1 MKRRLILMAVIL
13 CGALASASAQEQ
25 DTTIYEFRPH
35 WYLQG
40 AFGYQY
46 TIGETE
52 DALALSY
59 MNAQI
64 AVGYNFTPVWGLRL
78 SVNGWESRAA
88 YRPGEQAA
96 SFGVQKEQWKWY
108 YVAPALD
115 VTMDLTNLFG
125 GYKYDRIV
133 NVGLFL
139 GAGANIFFKNDE
151 ALAAKN
157 NLNSYG
163 AYGNELGDEILSL
176 YWDGTKVSPLGHA
189 GLYIDFRITDKFRL
203 GLEGQG
209 NMVMDKYNSRYAK
222 NPDWYINALV
232 TAKYNF
238 GGTYQEK
245 KVSKAD
251 ILPCPPVP
259 VPVEVHDTV
268 FVESEKEVVIDTLA
282 IISAAKNRLGDGTA
296 ILAMSDSL
304 RTEIFFPISSDKIST
319 TEAVK
324 LRHILDFMRKY
335 PNSKVLITGYA
346 DKGTGTHKFN
356 QMISEKRAKVVKQYL
371 LKQGIAEDRIT
382 TRAKGDTEQPYNQKG
397 DDPVLNRVSICV
409 IE

>member
-1 MKRRLILMAVIL
+1 MSVIL
-13 CGALASASAQEQ
+13 CGVLMSASAQDEQ
-25 DTTIYEFRPH
+25 DTTIYDFRPH
-35 WYLQG
+35 WYMSG

-78 SVNGWESRAA
+78 SINGWESRAA

-96 SFGVQKEQWKWY
+96 SLGVQKEQWKWY

-115 VTMDLTNLFG
+115 VTMDLTNLIG
-125 GYKYDRIV
+125 GYKHDRIV

-139 GAGANIFFKNDE
+139 GAGANLFFKNDE
-151 ALAAKN
+151 ALTAKN
-157 NLNSYG
+157 NLNSY
-163 AYGNELGDEILSL
+163 AEYGNKLGDEILDY
-176 YWDGTKVSPLGHA
+176 YWDGFKASPLGHA
-189 GLYIDFRITDKFRL
+189 GVFIDFRITDKFRL

-209 NMVMDKYNSRYAK
+209 NMVMDRYNSRYAH

-232 TAKYNF
+232 VAKYNF
-238 GGTYQEK
+238 GGTYNERKEK
-245 KVSKAD
+245 KPQ
-251 ILPCPPVP
+251 PCDQLAMAP
-259 VPVEVHDTV
+259 VHDTV
-268 FVESEKEVVIDTLA
+268 YVEGEVDTLA
-282 IISAAKNRLGDGTA
+282 IINAAKSQKNNGTA
-296 ILAMSDSL
+296 LLAMSDSL
-304 RTEIFFPISSDKIST
+304 RTEIFFPISSDKVSV

-324 LRHILDFMRKY
+324 LRHILDFMQKY
-335 PNSKVLITGYA
+335 PNSKVLVTGHA
-346 DKGTGTHKFN
+346 DKATGTAKFN
-356 QMISEKRAKVVKQYL
+356 QMISEKRAKVVKDYL
-371 LKQGIAEDRIT
+371 LSQGISEDRIT
-382 TRAKGDTEQPYNQKG
+382 VKAMGDTDNPYSEKG